1 MSEWLTGND
10 RDEALYTLQRR
21 LTPKQMRDILDRD
34 IERIVVKAERSRGLY
49 SSRVDDADLSAFLV
63 DLYGVEL
70 LQNRDLRLA
79 LATTLPDE
87 KLEELAGWRSVSMPA
102 GRKKRAEHIAERKW
116 VPGKQWSRYFAESL
130 GFPKIFAGIVGSPAS
145 PAIEEIEPHVPLP
158 ELHPY
163 QQELVSSIHEV
174 LQATD
179 ARNRAIISL
188 PTGAGKTRTV
198 VEALLSWWGSNASI
212 KPYLLWVA
220 QSDEL
225 CEQAVE
231 AFREVW
237 IDRGGKGER
246 KTLRI
251 FRFWGQHDA
260 LPEAYGSG
268 VVVASIQKLNEVSL
282 SDERRGELVR
292 FADDT
297 AAAIVDEAHH
307 AIASSYTSVL
317 EIFDITF
324 GRSNESSVPLLGLT
338 ATPYRG
344 TDAEENRR
352 LARRFSGRLLVPASL
367 GDDPIHVLRERRVL
381 SQVDHRELHTGRTF
395 NLTQNELDRY
405 EQLGQLPG
413 SFLRKVGEDAER
425 NALLLKTILDLP
437 TEWPILFFGCSVE
450 LASALAVLLRRRGR
464 TAAVVT
470 GITRRATRRYL
481 IDEFRAGRL
490 QVLCNFGVL
499 TTGFDAPRIRAVV
512 IARPTTSVVLYEQMI
527 GRGMRGP
534 LNGGT
539 EECTVIDLADNITR
553 FHGQMAYVRMRE
565 FWQA

>member
-10 RDEALYTLQRR
+10 RDEAIYMLQRL
-21 LTPKQMRDILDRD
+21 LTVKQMRDILDRD

-49 SSRVDDADLSAFLV
+49 SSRVDDADLPAFLV
-63 DLYGVEL
+63 DLHGVEL
-70 LQNRDLRLA
+70 LQNRDLRLV
-79 LATTLPDE
+79 LATTLADE
-87 KLEELAGWRSVSMPA
+87 QLEELAGWRGGAVPA
-102 GRKKRAEHIAERKW
+102 GRKKRAEHVAERKW
-116 VPGKQWSRYFAESL
+116 VPGKQWSRHFAEVL

-158 ELHPY
+158 ELHAY
-163 QQELVSSIHEV
+163 QQELVSGIHQV

-179 ARNRAIISL
+179 GQNRAIISL

-198 VEALLSWWGSNASI
+198 VEALLSWWGSDMSI
-212 KPYLLWVA
+212 KPYLVWVA

-246 KTLRI
+246 KTLRL
-251 FRFWGQHDA
+251 FRFWGSHDA

-268 VVVASIQKLNEVSL
+268 VVVASIQKLNEASV
-282 SDERRGELVR
+282 SDESRAELAR
-292 FADDT
+292 FAADT
-297 AAAIVDEAHH
+297 AAVIIDEAHH
-307 AIASSYTSVL
+307 ATASSYTAVL
-317 EIFDITF
+317 GFFGITF
-324 GRSNESSVPLLGLT
+324 GRANASPVPLLGLT

-344 TDAEENRR
+344 ANAEENRR
-352 LARRFSGRLLVPASL
+352 LAGRFSGRLLVPESL
-367 GDDPIHVLRERRVL
+367 GDDPIHILRQRRVL

-395 NLTQNELDRY
+395 NLTQNELERF

-413 SFLRKVGEDAER
+413 SFLRKVGEDTER
-425 NALLLKTILDLP
+425 NALLLKTILELP
-437 TEWPILFFGCSVE
+437 AEWPVLCFGCSVE
-450 LASALAVLLRRRGR
+450 HASALAVLLRRRGR

-470 GITRRATRRYL
+470 GSTRRATRRYL
-481 IDEFRAGRL
+481 IDEFRTGRL
-490 QVLCNFGVL
+490 QILCNFGVL
-499 TTGFDAPRIRAVV
+499 TTGFDAPKIRAVV

-539 EECTVIDLADNITR
+539 DLCTVIDLADNITR

-565 FWQA
+565 FWQG

>member
-10 RDEALYTLQRR
+10 RDEAIYTLQRR

-49 SSRVDDADLSAFLV
+49 SSRVDDADLPAFLV
-63 DLYGVEL
+63 DLYGIEL
-70 LQNRDLRLA
+70 LQNRDLRLI
-79 LATTLPDE
+79 LVMTLPDE
-87 KLEELAGWRSVSMPA
+87 KQEELANWRSALAPVR
-102 GRKKRAEHIAERKW
+102 RKKRAEHIAERKW
-116 VPGKQWSRYFAESL
+116 VPGKQWSRHFAESL
-130 GFPKIFAGIVGSPAS
+130 DFPKIFAGIVGSPAS

-163 QQELVSSIHEV
+163 QQELVSGIHQV

-179 ARNRAIISL
+179 TQNRAIVSL

-198 VEALLSWWGSNASI
+198 VEALLSWWGSNTSI

-268 VVVASIQKLNEVSL
+268 VIVASIQKLNEVSV
-282 SDERRGELVR
+282 SDERRGELER

-297 AAAIVDEAHH
+297 AAVIVDEAHH
-307 AIASSYTSVL
+307 ATASSYTSVL
-317 EIFDITF
+317 EVFGISF
-324 GRSNESSVPLLGLT
+324 GRLNESSVPLLGLT

-344 TDAEENRR
+344 VDAEENRR
-352 LARRFSGRLLVPASL
+352 LARRFSGRLLIPASL
-367 GDDPIHVLRERRVL
+367 GDDPIHVLRERHVL
-381 SQVDHRELHTGRTF
+381 SRVDHRELHTGRTF
-395 NLTQNELDRY
+395 NLTQNELDRF

-425 NALLLKTILDLP
+425 NALLVKTILDLP
-437 TEWPILFFGCSVE
+437 PEWPLLCFGCSVE
-450 LASALAVLLRRRGR
+450 HASALAVLLRRRGR

-470 GITRRATRRYL
+470 GTTRRATRRYL
-481 IDEFRAGRL
+481 IDEFRVGRL

-553 FHGQMAYVRMRE
+553 FQGQMAYVRMRE
-565 FWQA
+565 FWQD

>member
-1 MSEWLTGND
+1 
-10 RDEALYTLQRR
+10 
-21 LTPKQMRDILDRD
+21 MRDVLDRD
-34 IERIVVKAERSRGLY
+34 IERIVVKAERSKGLY
-49 SSRVDDADLSAFLV
+49 TSRLNDSDLPAFLV
-63 DLYGVEL
+63 DLYSVEL
-70 LQNRDLRLA
+70 LQNRELRLA
-79 LATTLPDE
+79 LASTLTDE
-87 KLEELAGWRSVSMPA
+87 ALEELAAWRGGVAPT
-102 GRKKRAEHIAERKW
+102 GRKKRAEYIAERKW
-116 VPGKQWSRYFAESL
+116 VPGKQWSRHFAEAL
-130 GFPKIFAGIVGSPAS
+130 DFPKIFAGIVGSPAS

-158 ELHPY
+158 ELHEY
-163 QQELVSSIHEV
+163 QQELVTGIHQT
-174 LQATD
+174 LRSDDGQ
-179 ARNRAIISL
+179 NRAIMSL

-198 VEALLSWWGSNASI
+198 VEALLTWWGSDSEI
-212 KPYLLWVA
+212 KPYLLWLA

-251 FRFWGQHDA
+251 FRCWGTHDA

-268 VVVASIQKLNEVSL
+268 VVVASIQKLYEMSL
-282 SDERRGELVR
+282 SGEQRDGLVR
-292 FADDT
+292 FASDT
-297 AAAIVDEAHH
+297 AAVVVDEAHH
-307 AIASSYTSVL
+307 AIAISYTNVL
-317 EIFDITF
+317 EIFGITF
-324 GRSNESSVPLLGLT
+324 GRGIGSPTPLLGLT

-344 TDAEENRR
+344 SDAEENRR
-352 LARRFSGRLLVPASL
+352 LARRFLGRLLIPASL
-367 GDDPIHVLRERRVL
+367 GDDPIRVLRERRVL
-381 SQVDHRELHTGRTF
+381 SRVDHRELRTGRTF
-395 NLTQNELDRY
+395 ALTPGELERF

-437 TEWPILFFGCSVE
+437 PEWPILCFGCSVE
-450 LASALAVLLRRRGR
+450 HASALAVLLRRQGR
-464 TAAVVT
+464 SAAVVAGT
-470 GITRRATRRYL
+470 TRRATRRYL

-499 TTGFDAPRIRAVV
+499 TTGFDAPKIRAVV

-553 FHGQMAYVRMRE
+553 FRGQMAYVRMRE
-565 FWQA
+565 FWQP

>member
-450 LASALAVLLRRRGR
+450 HASALAVLLRRRGR

>member
-1 MSEWLTGND
+1 MSEWLTSSD
-10 RDEALYTLQRR
+10 REEAIYTLQRH
-21 LTPKQMRDILDRD
+21 LTPKQMRDVLDRD

-49 SSRVDDADLSAFLV
+49 TSRLNDSDLPAFLV
-63 DLYGVEL
+63 DLYSVEL
-70 LQNRDLRLA
+70 LQNRELRLA
-79 LATTLPDE
+79 LASTLTDE
-87 KLEELAGWRSVSMPA
+87 ALEELAAWRGGVVPT
-102 GRKKRAEHIAERKW
+102 GRKKRAEYIAERKW
-116 VPGKQWSRYFAESL
+116 VPGKQWSRHFVEAL
-130 GFPKIFAGIVGSPAS
+130 DFPKIFAGIVGSPAS

-158 ELHPY
+158 ELHEY
-163 QQELVSSIHEV
+163 QQELVSGIHQT
-174 LQATD
+174 LQSVD
-179 ARNRAIISL
+179 GQNRAIMSL

-198 VEALLSWWGSNASI
+198 VEALLTWWGSDSLI
-212 KPYLLWVA
+212 RPYLLWIA

-246 KTLRI
+246 KTLRL
-251 FRFWGQHDA
+251 FRCWGTHDA

-268 VVVASIQKLNEVSL
+268 VVVASIQKLYEMSL
-282 SDERRGELVR
+282 SDEQRESLVR
-292 FADDT
+292 FASDT
-297 AAAIVDEAHH
+297 AAVVVDEAHH
-307 AIASSYTSVL
+307 ATASSYTSVL
-317 EIFDITF
+317 EIFGITF
-324 GRSNESSVPLLGLT
+324 GRGIESPIPLLGLT

-344 TDAEENRR
+344 SDAEENRR
-352 LARRFSGRLLVPASL
+352 LARRFLGRLLIPASL
-367 GDDPIHVLRERRVL
+367 GDEPIRVLRERRVL
-381 SQVDHRELHTGRTF
+381 SRVDHRELHTGRTF
-395 NLTQNELDRY
+395 DLTPVELERF

-437 TEWPILFFGCSVE
+437 PEWPVLCFGCSVE
-450 LASALAVLLRRRGR
+450 HASALAVLLRRQGR
-464 TAAVVT
+464 SAAVVAGT
-470 GITRRATRRYL
+470 TRRATRRYL
-481 IDEFRAGRL
+481 IDEFRAGHL

-499 TTGFDAPRIRAVV
+499 TTGFDAPKIRAVV

-553 FHGQMAYVRMRE
+553 FRGQMAYVRMLE
-565 FWQA
+565 FWQP